1 MLEIKNGRLE
11 REGNTLFSH
20 LSFVAKEGEVL
31 CVAGPHGSGKSSLLQ
46 AFMGFI
52 PLTEGYLNVD
62 GDLIDDKSAPYFRK
76 EMGFLPQEVEMP
88 YSTVADMMNTL
99 FELKRDKTSQE
110 MRDSLMALWEE
121 MGIAAEEFDKKLS
134 EMNISERRLI
144 LLSGISVLQRPIV
157 LLDEPSMWL
166 DEEQLLKAGVCIRQM
181 ARNGCA
187 ILITCQ
193 EHDAVLRYCDKLVEL
208 NSHSYHS

>member
-1 MLEIKNGRLE
+1 
-11 REGNTLFSH
+11 
-20 LSFVAKEGEVL
+20 
-31 CVAGPHGSGKSSLLQ
+31 
-46 AFMGFI
+46 
-52 PLTEGYLNVD
+52 
-62 GDLIDDKSAPYFRK
+62 
-76 EMGFLPQEVEMP
+76 
-88 YSTVADMMNTL
+88 
-99 FELKRDKTSQE
+99 